1 MRRRTFITLLGGTA
15 AWPLAARAQQRE
27 RVRRIGVLR
36 SADVGDP
43 KGKAQ
48 LFAFTEELA
57 ALGWA
62 DGPNLRMEIRWGGG
76 NVNRAS
82 VFAKELV
89 ALQPDVILAQGTP
102 VTTALKGE
110 TRTIPIVFATVL
122 AKRRA
127 ETYDCV
133 ETCWGIESWTFSAA
147 SETIGSSLPLQRCLS
162 LRQRAAVLPKTS

>member
-1 MRRRTFITLLGGTA
+1 MRRL
-15 AWPLAARAQQRE
+15 
-27 RVRRIGVLR
+27 GVLR
-36 SADVGDP
+36 SADAGDP

-57 ALGWA
+57 VLGSA

-82 VFAKELV
+82 VLPKSLV

-102 VTTALKGE
+102 VTAALKRK

-127 ETYDCV
+127 R
-133 ETCWGIESWTFSAA
+133 
-147 SETIGSSLPLQRCLS
+147 LPLQRCLS

>member
-1 MRRRTFITLLGGTA
+1 MRRLGM
-15 AWPLAARAQQRE
+15 
-27 RVRRIGVLR
+27 LR
-36 SADVGDP
+36 NADAGDP

-57 ALGWA
+57 VLGWA

-102 VTTALKGE
+102 VTAALHD
-110 TRTIPIVFATVL
+110 RRHPRPQIS
-122 AKRRA
+122 KRSMAARA
-127 ETYDCV
+127 ELHRPACAKT
-133 ETCWGIESWTFSAA
+133 
-147 SETIGSSLPLQRCLS
+147 QRDPD
-162 LRQRAAVLPKTS
+162 AN

>member
-1 MRRRTFITLLGGTA
+1 MTHCGHKASRNFAAQQYRGMLFLSCRKYGRDLGSETPRVHHA
-15 AWPLAARAQQRE
+15 AWRRGRMAARGARAQADRML
-27 RVRRIGVLR
+27 RLGVLK
-36 SADVGDP
+36 SADAGDP
-43 KGKAQ
+43 KGKVQ

-57 ALGWA
+57 VLGWA

-102 VTTALKGE
+102 VTTALKRE

-127 ETYDCV
+127 ETYDYV
-133 ETCWGIESWTFSAA
+133 ETC
-147 SETIGSSLPLQRCLS
+147 
-162 LRQRAAVLPKTS
+162 